1 MQRLK
6 PINMRGRNPLI
17 LGALGSILLQ
27 ACSPSTD
34 LAMKPGQYRVE
45 GTMRSV
51 HYAEG
56 ERGRIVEDIE
66 LDDLVCVSELD
77 TIRTTEDMVIA
88 NAADKGCDLLSY
100 TVEKFVVEVELS
112 CPADDDPRITGV
124 IDSRTVTQYDN
135 NLQKQTINSVSTASV
150 VDGYVETSV
159 STQSTYVGPNC

>member
-1 MQRLK
+1 M
-6 PINMRGRNPLI
+6 
-17 LGALGSILLQ
+17 
-27 ACSPSTD
+27 
-34 LAMKPGQYRVE
+34 
-45 GTMRSV
+45 